1 MIAGILLTI
10 SACQPVLS
18 ATPASSAIPMLYRDD
33 FSNPDSGWTSNGN
46 LPNIASVADGVF
58 RIRVDQ
64 PNTDAWSTPGLQ
76 LNDVRVEVDAIKV
89 AGDRNNRFGL
99 LCRMNAPSRFYVFLI
114 SSDGYYGIGKID
126 GNSYRLLGSESM
138 LPSDKIPKG
147 SAYLRLRADCLKDR
161 LLFYVNGEKIAE
173 ARDSAYTG
181 GDVGIIAGA
190 YNTPGTEILF
200 DNFTVYKP

>member
-1 MIAGILLTI
+1 
-10 SACQPVLS
+10 
-18 ATPASSAIPMLYRDD
+18 MLYQDD
-33 FSNPDSGWTSNGN
+33 FSNPDNGWATSAK
-46 LPNIASVADGVF
+46 LPDMAAVSDGVF

-64 PNTDAWSTPGLQ
+64 ANTDAWSTPGLQ

-99 LCRMNAPSRFYVFLI
+99 LCRMNAASRFYVFLI

-138 LPSDKIPKG
+138 LPSDKIPQG
-147 SAYLRLRADCLKDR
+147 SAYLRLRADCVKDR
-161 LLFYVNGEKIAE
+161 LVLYVNGEKIAE

-190 YNTPGTEILF
+190 YNTPGTDILF